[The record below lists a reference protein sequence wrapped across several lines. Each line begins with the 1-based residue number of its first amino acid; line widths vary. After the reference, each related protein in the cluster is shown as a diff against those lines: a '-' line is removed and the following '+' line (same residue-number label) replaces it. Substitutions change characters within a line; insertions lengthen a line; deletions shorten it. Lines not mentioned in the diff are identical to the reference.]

1 VDNFDSEQTVVTGH
15 HYKTILSLA
24 PQILSGIEQKQISQF
39 FVIAGCDAPG
49 KEGNY
54 FREMAESVPSDAIII
69 TSSCGKFR
77 FNDLDFGTIPGT
89 QIPRYLDL
97 GQCNDSNGAVHVALA
112 LSEALKTPVNDLP
125 VAIVLSWMEQKAVLI
140 LLALLSLGI
149 KNIYIGPKP
158 PQFVNEEIWQF
169 LVDTFNLH
177 LTTDAQ
183 SDLQQLLNKKA
194 A

>member
-1 VDNFDSEQTVVTGH
+1 
-15 HYKTILSLA
+15 
-24 PQILSGIEQKQISQF
+24 
-39 FVIAGCDAPG
+39 VIAGCDAPG

-54 FREMAESVPSDAIII
+54 FREMAESVPSDAVVI

-140 LLALLSLGI
+140 LLALLSLGL

-183 SDLQQLLNKKA
+183 SDLQQLLTKKA